1 MALCTIKNLSF
12 SYEEQ
17 QTLQDISFSIEEGQ
31 FIALCGL
38 TGSGKST
45 LLRLLKKELQPV
57 GTVEGTILYNG
68 QLLAEAPT
76 TAISFVMQNPDEQ
89 LVMEKVWQE
98 LAFPLENQCV
108 PPDEMEQRIAE
119 VLHYLGI
126 HHLFQAR
133 TATLSGGQ
141 KQLVNLAVALIT
153 QPQLLLLDEPT
164 AQLDPLAATKFI
176 ELLDRIHR
184 ELGLTIFIV
193 EHRLEEL
200 VPIVDELIILE
211 NQTILHKEAPATLL
225 PKLQHHPILRA
236 FGAAPYISTKVQ
248 MSPLALTVQQ
258 AKHQFPKVTESF
270 EQSVANEPTVPML
283 TAQNLYFRFDKKS
296 PDLLHALQ
304 LQVGQADVLAVV
316 GGNGTGK
323 STLLQVLAGILK
335 PYKGKI
341 QQHSPQKHPFA
352 VLPQNPA
359 TLFMKNTVQE
369 ELDSIKKVATA
380 DFEARKAF
388 IVSLLKLESLLALHP
403 SDLSGGQQQLVA
415 FAKVYCLHCPI
426 VLLDEPTKGLDVHVK
441 SLIGQAIQQLQREQ
455 VSVVLVTHDLDFA
468 AEYATHCAMLFQGK
482 LTPIQPVR
490 TFFWTNHFYTT
501 SARRIAVNKIH
512 HAITSDEIIKIYTQQ
527 GAVLHA

>member
-1 MALCTIKNLSF
+1 MALCTVENLNF
-12 SYEEQ
+12 SYEEH
-17 QTLQDISFSIEEGQ
+17 QTLQNISFSIEEGQ

-57 GTVEGTILYNG
+57 GTLEGTILYNG
-68 QLLAEAPT
+68 IPVAEAPA
-76 TAISFVMQNPDEQ
+76 TAISYVMQNPDEQ

-108 PPDEMEQRIAE
+108 PTEEMEQRIAE

-126 HHLFQAR
+126 HQLFNKR

-153 QPQLLLLDEPT
+153 QPKLLLLDEPT

-184 ELGLTIFIV
+184 ELGITIFIV
-193 EHRLEEL
+193 EHRLEDL

-211 NQTILHKEAPATLL
+211 NQTILYKEAPATLL
-225 PKLQHHPILRA
+225 PKLQQHPILRA
-236 FGAAPYISTKVQ
+236 FGAAPYISAKVHI
-248 MSPLALTVQQ
+248 SPLALTVRE
-258 AKHQFPKVTESF
+258 AKQNFPKVTVPLEKPK
-270 EQSVANEPTVPML
+270 ATLDTVPIL
-283 TAQNLYFRFDKKS
+283 TAQNLYFRFEKKS
-296 PDLLHALQ
+296 PDLLNELQ
-304 LQVGQADVLAVV
+304 LQVGQADVLAIV

-341 QQHSPQKHPFA
+341 NQHSPNKHPF
-352 VLPQNPA
+352 VLLPQNPA
-359 TLFMKNTVQE
+359 TLFMKNTVRE
-369 ELDSIKKVATA
+369 ELDSVKKVATA
-380 DFEARKAF
+380 DFETRKDF
-388 IVSLLKLESLLALHP
+388 IVSLLKLEPLLSLHP

-426 VLLDEPTKGLDVHVK
+426 VLLDEPTKGLDVDVK
-441 SLIGQAIQQLQREQ
+441 SLIGQAIQQLQQEKA
-455 VSVVLVTHDLDFA
+455 SVVIVTHDLDFA
-468 AEYATHCAMLFQGK
+468 AQYATHCAMLFQGK
-482 LTPIQPVR
+482 LTPVQPVR

-501 SARRIAVNKIH
+501 SARRIAADKIPY
-512 HAITSDEIIKIYTQQ
+512 AITSDEIINIYTQQ